1 MRMLLPVL
9 GQLVARCQRS
19 SLALI
24 TSPMLP
30 WTTPTPEISAQTL
43 PYTLTHS
50 STMLACQWPQ
60 LVTGGSSV
68 RFIPRFKLEEVWPP
82 DKKRSPVRFEPPYS
96 VTLKNGTLNESWPP
110 VEVILVLMYL

>member
-24 TSPMLP
+24 TSPSSP

-43 PYTLTHS
+43 PYTVTQS
-50 STMLACQWPQ
+50 STMLECQWPQ
-60 LVTGGSSV
+60 FVAGGNSV
-68 RFIPRFKLEEVWPP
+68 SFIPMFKLEDVWPSYR
-82 DKKRSPVRFEPPYS
+82 KRSPVRFESPYS
-96 VTLKNGTLNESWPP
+96 RTLKNGTLNESCPP
-110 VEVILVLMYL
+110 VEVILVFIYL

>member
-24 TSPMLP
+24 TSPSSP
-30 WTTPTPEISAQTL
+30 WTSPAPEISAQTL
-43 PYTLTHS
+43 PQTSTQS

-60 LVTGGSSV
+60 LVEGGSSL
-68 RFIPRFKLEEVWPP
+68 RFIPMFRLEEVWPSYR
-82 DKKRSPVRFEPPYS
+82 KRQHVRVESSKS
-96 VTLKNGTLNESWPP
+96 VTFKNGTLNES
-110 VEVILVLMYL
+110 